1 MICIGGYYGRGR
13 EGNKK
18 QVLHKEVNVLDLEKL
33 QWSKLRVKP
42 PEELKRAFHHT
53 FLVQDSLLVF
63 GGNGAENAQ
72 FPLVSCWKL
81 DLALESFE
89 EFQYEGR
96 GPLFLRNVAAEF
108 VERTQNVVTFGG
120 EGNNGYC
127 VDTVYAMY
135 LPAKRWRLPQVQGQ
149 APGRRRSHASCIS
162 GTTLFVWGGFNRN
175 DGFMRDL
182 GLLEVLAEPFRWS
195 CPRLGGPGAVPRI
208 AATMTWVDGLLYIFG
223 GIRRDALL

>member
-1 MICIGGYYGRGR
+1 M
-13 EGNKK
+13 
-18 QVLHKEVNVLDLEKL
+18 LDLEKL